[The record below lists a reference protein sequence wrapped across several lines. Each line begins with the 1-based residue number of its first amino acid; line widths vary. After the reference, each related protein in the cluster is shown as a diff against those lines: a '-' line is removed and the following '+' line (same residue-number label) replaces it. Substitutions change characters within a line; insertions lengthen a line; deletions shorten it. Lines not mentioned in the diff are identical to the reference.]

1 MKMKLRISLLTV
13 TLALI
18 ALGEARAQVS
28 QVKPTPATVQQ
39 VQPAPRTQQSAPLV
53 RSGESHSA
61 QPNPTQEKREEL
73 CRKLERRQ
81 LELRRREQRE
91 VLRQRRENQ

>member
-1 MKMKLRISLLTV
+1 MKMKLRITLLTV
-13 TLALI
+13 TLAFI

-28 QVKPTPATVQQ
+28 QTKPVPVQQ
-39 VQPAPRTQQSAPLV
+39 VQPVPHTQQSAPLA
-53 RSGESHSA
+53 RLGDTHSTTR
-61 QPNPTQEKREEL
+61 PNATDEKRQEL

-91 VLRQRRENQ
+91 VIRQRREN